1 MTQDNKS
8 DGAPPRHVS
17 VDKANRTRRVKSET
31 LMGDRK
37 ELIIEHAGREY
48 VLRITQNG
56 KLILTA

>member
-1 MTQDNKS
+1 MMPLDKKEE
-8 DGAPPRHVS
+8 AAS
-17 VDKANRTRRVKSET
+17 VRADKASRAKRVKSET

-37 ELIIEHAGREY
+37 ELVIEHAGREY

>member
-1 MTQDNKS
+1 MAADKKS
-8 DGAPPRHVS
+8 EEALSPRALA
-17 VDKANRTRRVKSET
+17 DKPAATKRVKSET

-48 VLRITQNG
+48 VLRVTQNG